1 MGYGGVNQ
9 RAIEARERKM
19 AAALEKK
26 LKEQEK
32 LENEKWTD
40 NDKHVNRKLE
50 RKKEAIQKHEEK
62 SQRKAELRKIYE
74 EEYSKVI
81 SNKTTISGTKKLT
94 KAEITQRALKFAIQR
109 SKTEYNKESDNIDLL
124 VENPNRTERDKQI
137 EAKMSGTDYIS
148 ASSLDDALAVLTL
161 EDKSYVNKHPE
172 KRMKAA
178 WLTFLDNNM
187 PQLKSEFPNSKRSQL
202 LQILQKKWKKAP
214 ENPCNQ

>member
-26 LKEQEK
+26 LREQEK
-32 LENEKWTD
+32 LEDEKWVD
-40 NDKHVNRKLE
+40 NDKHANRKLE
-50 RKKEAIQKHEEK
+50 RKREAIQKHEEK

-74 EEYSKVI
+74 EEDSKVI
-81 SNKTTISGTKKLT
+81 CNKATMSGPKKLT
-94 KAEITQRALKFAIQR
+94 KAEITQRALKFAMQR
-109 SKTEYNKESDNIDLL
+109 SKKEYKEFDNIDLL
-124 VENPNRTERDKQI
+124 VENPNRVERDKEI
-137 EAKMSGTDYIS
+137 EAKVSGIDYIS
-148 ASSLDDALAVLTL
+148 ASSLDDALAILTL
-161 EDKSYVNKHPE
+161 EDKSYVDKHPE

-187 PQLKSEFPNSKRSQL
+187 PQLKSEFPNYKRSQL
-202 LQILQKKWKKAP
+202 LQILQKRWKKAP